1 MHKLRLWNIIIGA
14 RHDVKFISKIMNF
27 FKDNA
32 NFQIYLK
39 MSLKTTPISSD
50 KQKNIAKEI

>member
-1 MHKLRLWNIIIGA
+1 
-14 RHDVKFISKIMNF
+14 MNF